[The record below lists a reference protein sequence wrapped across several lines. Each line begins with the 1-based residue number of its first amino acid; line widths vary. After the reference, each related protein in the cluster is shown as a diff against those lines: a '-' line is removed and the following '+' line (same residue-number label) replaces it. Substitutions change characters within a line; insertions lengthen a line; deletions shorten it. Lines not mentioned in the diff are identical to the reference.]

1 MLDGGRR
8 AREGSEGVG
17 HTLSL
22 LGTVP
27 CRDNWEAAGGGI
39 PVGELYCISDAA
51 APRMRRAVAVVR
63 TRDGRLLT
71 PHLDRHQDLQIV
83 LRDGGVPAARV
94 RHLQA
99 ADGSFSHASLCLG
112 LYGTAR
118 DAAVLAGRTWTTGAP
133 HTQTHSAHARR
144 HRRHHAPRPR
154 RPNKGFNVRFRRAI
168 AVLSTAPQ
176 SSVSV
181 TVCSCRT
188 RRPPPSAPHT
198 QVPYQARLDIER

>member
-118 DAAVLAGRTWTTGAP
+118 DAARAGRPDMDDRGT
-133 HTQTHSAHARR
+133 AHADAQRTR
-144 HRRHHAPRPR
+144 APPSPASR
-154 RPNKGFNVRFRRAI
+154 
-168 AVLSTAPQ
+168 STASPAEQ
-176 SSVSV
+176 GF
-181 TVCSCRT
+181 
-188 RRPPPSAPHT
+188 
-198 QVPYQARLDIER
+198 